1 MKKVIFVCT
10 ENTCRSPIAE
20 GLFRKV
26 VAEKDIQLEILSA
39 GIFAKAGQAASKEAV
54 QVSLEKG
61 IDISKHQAIT
71 LDHEIMAAADLIIT
85 MTDKQKQLVESIC
98 PEYVDKMYTLK
109 EFNGKEL
116 KELNITDPFGGDMM
130 AYRNCANELECELE
144 LFAEIIHKESKK
156 NNL

>member
-20 GLFRKV
+20 GIFRKV
-26 VAEKDIQLEILSA
+26 VAERGIQLEILSA
-39 GIFAKAGQAASKEAV
+39 GIFARAGQTASKEAV

-61 IDISKHQAIT
+61 IDISKHQAIA
-71 LDHEIMAAADLIIT
+71 LDHEIMASADLIIT
-85 MTDKQKQLVESIC
+85 MTDKQKSLVEGIC
-98 PEYVDKMYTLK
+98 PDYEEKIYTLK
-109 EFNGKEL
+109 EFNGKEI
-116 KELNITDPFGGDMM
+116 KELNIKDPLGGDVL

-144 LFAEIIHKESKK
+144 LFAEIIHKENKK